1 MMTPMST
8 LPVRRRWAVLSGTTT
23 VSSWSRPIDAWPCD
37 FRRPITWQEN
47 CLMRMS
53 LPIGLAA
60 PNSSDRTV
68 SPMTHTALPAFSPAS
83 VKARPAA
90 IVQLPAAK

>member
-1 MMTPMST
+1 
-8 LPVRRRWAVLSGTTT
+8 
-23 VSSWSRPIDAWPCD
+23 
-37 FRRPITWQEN
+37 
-47 CLMRMS
+47 MRMS